1 MELDIQGF
9 GARLRVK
16 DGLFEVTV
24 PDLTGGNREIVD
36 QFAAHQIKTIVLH
49 TSTSISTDAV
59 LLAMREGVDII
70 FTDHHGNPE
79 GRLYPNRP
87 NATIDLW
94 KAQLHL
100 SDTDEGLQIAR
111 LWIVKKIQSRL
122 EHLAKLKPYRS
133 VEKKQLIEK
142 AELAIKPLLQK
153 IKEHATNKP
162 VENAASLRGLEGTAG
177 RYYFETI
184 SALLPDEY
192 QYGGRSFR
200 PADDIF
206 NAYLNYGY
214 GILYRKVEN
223 ALHIVG
229 LNPYIGLMHIDG
241 HKRKSLVFDFI
252 EAFRAWI
259 EVEVLKLF
267 TSKKAQPRHGNEHKD
282 KGLLLNTEGK
292 NIVATAVLTRF
303 KEHFEDISGKV
314 YTFETL
320 LLENS
325 RYLMDRILR
334 GYQKTSYN
342 GQLAADN

>member
-1 MELDIQGF
+1 MELYVQNL

-24 PDLTGGNREIVD
+24 PDLTGGKQDIVD
-36 QFAAHQIKTIVLH
+36 QYAAHQIKAIVLH
-49 TSTSISTDAV
+49 PSTSISTDAV
-59 LLAMREGVDII
+59 LLAMREGVDIV
-70 FTDHHGNPE
+70 FADHHGQPE

-94 KAQLHL
+94 KAQLYL

-122 EHLAKLKPYRS
+122 EHLAKLKAYRKG
-133 VEKKQLIEK
+133 EKGQLIEK
-142 AELAIKPLLQK
+142 AEIAIKPILQK
-153 IKEHATNKP
+153 IKEHPTAKP
-162 VENAASLRGLEGTAG
+162 VEHAAALRGLEGTAG
-177 RYYFETI
+177 RFYFETL

-206 NAYLNYGY
+206 NAFLNYGY
-214 GILYRKVEN
+214 GILYRKVEK

-252 EAFRAWI
+252 EAFRGWI
-259 EVEVLKLF
+259 EMEILKLF
-267 TSKKAQPRHGNEHKD
+267 TSKKALPKHGYEHKER
-282 KGLLLNTEGK
+282 GTMLNTEGK
-292 NIVATAVLTRF
+292 AIVATAVLTRF
-303 KEHFEDISGKV
+303 KESFEDLSGKA
-314 YTFETL
+314 YTYETL
-320 LLENS
+320 LIENT
-325 RYLMDRILR
+325 RYLMDKILR
-334 GYQKTSYN
+334 GYQHARIRI
-342 GQLAADN
+342 QLS